1 MDKKIKISEYLMNLE
16 KYGCLKYDSDTF
28 HRIVNEI
35 KNIRKTNEVT
45 LQEDELLSEEEI
57 SILNQEFLNDIR
69 LALMRAE
76 KIENLVLKR
85 KVLDTIQMLDADFDY
100 PMISAYVGLSEE
112 EIQKIHQE
120 YLPNRYQEKLTTVK
134 KVSE

>member
-85 KVLDTIQMLDADFDY
+85 KVLD
-100 PMISAYVGLSEE
+100 MISAYVGLSEE